1 MNKKGT
7 LREVKGDVRNPQI
20 SAENEVAIITH
31 CCNNLGVMGAGVALA
46 LRKKWPEVFEIYDK
60 LGHLSPNGWKNRLGE
75 ICYTA
80 PLKADNGQDVI
91 VVNMIGQDGVANATN
106 AKPVKY
112 WALQKCMEEVR
123 IVIAETVSTA
133 MEFGFDAVQPVIH
146 TPKFGAALAGGNWN
160 FILELI
166 QEQWID
172 RGIDVVVY
180 EFGAI
185 AKPKDYYVLKIR
197 GGVEYAGLVGNDD
210 GKPFNTEQ
218 EVIAKLDAMHNDAAY
233 VDCSLFGVEV
243 DKGTEIDFMH

>member
-1 MNKKGT
+1 MNEKGT

-20 SAENEVAIITH
+20 SAENEIAIIPH

-46 LRKKWPEVFEIYDK
+46 LKKKWPEVFEIYDRLK
-60 LGHLSPNGWKNRLGE
+60 DLSPNGWKNRLGE
-75 ICYTA
+75 ICYTP

-91 VVNMIGQDGVANATN
+91 VVNMIGQDGIANAAN

-112 WALQKCMEEVR
+112 WALQQCMNE
-123 IVIAETVSTA
+123 IMMVIAETKETA
-133 MEFGFDAVQPVIH
+133 RRLNLPEPKPVIH
-146 TPKFGAALAGGNWN
+146 TPKFGAALAGGNWD

-166 QEQWID
+166 QEQWLD

-197 GGVEYAGLVGNDD
+197 CGCEYDGLVGDKD
-210 GKPFNTEQ
+210 GKPFSTEQ
-218 EVIAKLDAMHNDAAY
+218 ATLDKMNEMHDDPMY
-233 VDCSLFGVEV
+233 LDCSLFAVEV
-243 DKGTEIDFMH
+243 DKGAEIDFTH